1 MRKGKREGGTK
12 EGRGDRRVTA
22 VELGVEEEEGVKRKR
37 ERGGEGERERERDRD
52 RGGGGGMVGEK
63 RRQRKL

>member
-22 VELGVEEEEGVKRKR
+22 VELGVEEEGVKRKR
-37 ERGGEGERERERDRD
+37 ERGGRERERG
-52 RGGGGGMVGEK
+52 RGRETEGEEEVW
-63 RRQRKL
+63 